1 MRIAIPSHN
10 RPEVLQGTL
19 DRLKGYGFTEE
30 PDVFL
35 ADKEQLEIY
44 KDIDC
49 NKIVT
54 ETKGIQSKRNFI
66 YSYYKTGEYVVC
78 FDDSYTGMKI
88 KKGKKLED
96 FNHVKQL
103 TKIGYQEM
111 RKNNTCMYG
120 INISENPF
128 FMKSKIQFGNY
139 AICAKFHGFIKQDI
153 PFFNSTNNTGLCE
166 DQESSMR
173 VTKKYGG
180 VIRFSGITFDKP
192 KYGKV
197 EGGIQSYLTNTE
209 RKKLERKGNI
219 ILSKMFPDLCSLKNT
234 GIGLKYKRV

>member
-10 RPEVLQGTL
+10 RLELLKETLQ
-19 DRLKGYGFTEE
+19 RLKMYGFDEKI
-30 PDVFL
+30 DVFL
-35 ADKEQLEIY
+35 SDKEQLKIY

-49 NKIVT
+49 NKVIT
-54 ETKGIQSKRNFI
+54 NTTGIQSKRNYI
-66 YSYYKTGEYVVC
+66 YSYYQTGEYVVC

-88 KKGKKLED
+88 KKGKKLQD
-96 FNHVKQL
+96 FEHVKQL

-120 INISENPF
+120 INITENPF
-128 FMKSKIQFGNY
+128 FMQNKIQFGNY
-139 AICAKFHGFIKQDI
+139 ALSAKFHGFIKQQI
-153 PFFNSTNNTGLCE
+153 PFFNSINSTGLCE

-173 VTKKYGG
+173 ITRRFGG
-180 VIRFSGITFDKP
+180 VVRFSGITFDKP

-209 RKKLERKGNI
+209 RKKLEKKGNL
-219 ILSKMFPDLCSLKNT
+219 ILAKMFPDLCSVKQG
-234 GIGLKYKRV
+234 GIGLKYKRI